1 MTAKRGSSKQSK
13 GKRRVRAKVKAMEE
27 AKVGVFLSDCG
38 GQIAK
43 ILDFEALTNFVK
55 AVPGVAMVAR
65 GSEFWRSE
73 GLKTI
78 VDAVKAKKINRIVVA
93 ESIPKISEVA
103 IAKAVE
109 EAGLNPYLVEVIDLK
124 DHCAWPHK
132 DTPQE
137 ATEKAKAMLL
147 AAVEKAKLQEPIEKA
162 EFQAVKSVLVIGGGL
177 AGMQAAEDLA
187 DMGFQVY
194 LIEKEPFLGGLAA
207 KAVRFFPTDDC
218 AICIQ
223 SPTTNLK
230 AVAQTSRKCVYR
242 SGFSE
247 IPNLNVLTNA
257 KVVKVEGGPGNFH
270 VTVERKPRYVNEKKC
285 VACDLCTSVCPVE
298 VPDEYNAKLTKRK
311 AIYINKPLVYPPTYA
326 IDAKAC
332 KFHECAKCVEICP
345 TKAIELDQKPE
356 QVTLNVGSIIVA
368 TGFREYDPSVIK
380 EYHYGEYPDVI
391 THLELAR
398 MLDAFGPTGGVPV
411 KPSNMKPAKR
421 IVFVQCV
428 GSRDRRWNPYCSS
441 ICCMISLKH
450 ATMVKEA
457 FPDADVTICYID
469 IRATGREHEYYYE
482 KAREMGIKF
491 VKGRPSEIIHD
502 PATNTLIVEVEDE
515 LLRRLLELEADLVVL
530 ATAMV
535 PSEDTKEL
543 AQILGLEL
551 DQDGFFKEYNAK
563 LRPTETK
570 RRGIFICGGAVFP
583 KDAPTT
589 SLHAHSAAVKAAKF
603 LMNGKI
609 VKDLKVAVVNGDY
622 CGNCQFCPVT
632 CPYSAITLEPQGDG
646 HFVAKVSELLCEGCG
661 VCVGTCPVGAI
672 ELRHLKPSQIFAQV
686 RALLSVNGTSKPL
699 VLAMSCSECGHAAV
713 DSSGMAMMS
722 YPANVRV
729 LRVPCTGVIQVQHIL
744 EAFKAGAQGVMI
756 VGCKPDGCHYEVG
769 SQKAQKKVEMAKAL
783 LKAYGIEPERLE
795 MFNLVFIEGDK
806 FVEAAKT
813 MTEKVE
819 RLGLLQ
825 LA

>member
-1 MTAKRGSSKQSK
+1 MTAKRGSSRKLK
-13 GKRRVRAKVKAMEE
+13 GKRRARAKVKAMEE
-27 AKVGVFLSDCG
+27 VKVGVFLSDCG

-55 AVPGVAMVAR
+55 GVEGVTLVAR
-65 GSEFWRSE
+65 GSEFWRGE

-78 VDAVKAKKINRIVVA
+78 SSAIKAKKVNRVVVA
-93 ESIPKISEVA
+93 ESVPKISEVA

-109 EAGLNPYLVEVIDLK
+109 EAGLNPHLVEVIDLK
-124 DHCAWPHK
+124 DHCAWPHR
-132 DTPQE
+132 DTPKE

-147 AAVEKAKLQEPIEKA
+147 AAIEKVKLQEPIEKA
-162 EFQAVKSVLVIGGGL
+162 EFPSVKSVLVIGGGL
-177 AGMQAAEDLA
+177 AGIQAAEDLA

-194 LIEKEPFLGGLAA
+194 LVEKEPFLGGLAA

-223 SPTTNLK
+223 SPTTDLRT
-230 AVAQTSRKCVYR
+230 VTQTSRKCVYR

-247 IPNLNVLTNA
+247 IPNLKVLVNA
-257 KVVKVEGGPGNFH
+257 KVVKVEGGPGNYH
-270 VTVERKPRYVNEKKC
+270 VVVERKPRYVDEAKC
-285 VACDLCTSVCPVE
+285 VACDLCTTVCPVE

-332 KFHECAKCVEICP
+332 KFHECAKCVDVCP
-345 TKAIELDQKPE
+345 TKAINLTQKPE
-356 QVTLNVGSIIVA
+356 QLTLNVGSIIVA
-368 TGFREYDPSVIK
+368 TGFREYNPSVIK
-380 EYHYGEYPDVI
+380 EYHYGEYPDVV

-398 MLDAFGPTGGVPV
+398 MLDAFGPTSGVPIR
-411 KPSNMKPAKR
+411 PSNGKPAKR

-450 ATMVKEA
+450 ATMIKEA

-491 VKGRPSEIIHD
+491 VKGRPSEIVHD
-502 PATNTLIVEVEDE
+502 PATNTLVVEVEDE

-535 PSEDTKEL
+535 PSEDAKEL
-543 AQILGLEL
+543 AQIIGIEL
-551 DQDGFFKEYNAK
+551 DPDGFFKEYNAK

-570 RRGIFICGGAVFP
+570 RRGIFICGSAVFP

-609 VKDLKVAVVNGDY
+609 TKALKVAVVNQDY

-632 CPYSAITLEPQGDG
+632 CPYGAVTLEPKGDG
-646 HFVAKVSELLCEGCG
+646 HFAAKVSELLCEGCG

-672 ELRHLKPSQIFAQV
+672 ELRHLKPSQISAQI

-699 VLAMSCSECGHAAV
+699 VLAFSCSECGHAAV

-729 LRVPCTGVIQVQHIL
+729 LRVPCTGLVQVQHIL
-744 EAFKAGAQGVMI
+744 EAFKAGAQGVMV

-769 SQKAQKKVEMAKAL
+769 SQKTKQKVEMARAL

-795 MFNLVFIEGDK
+795 MYNLVFIEGDK
-806 FVEAAKT
+806 FAEAAKA
-813 MTEKVE
+813 MTERVE
-819 RLGLLQ
+819 KLGLLQ